1 MANLE
6 DLKHISITDMSPD
19 EALEYLRQVRL
30 RRNEPVKRKSTSTK
44 NKIAQSKAADVSKMS
59 KKQVEAALKLL
70 TGG

>member
-30 RRNEPVKRKSTSTK
+30 RRNEPVKRKSASTK
-44 NKIAQSKAADVSKMS
+44 KKIAQNKAADVSKMS
-59 KKQVEAALKLL
+59 KQQIEAALKLL
-70 TGG
+70 TG